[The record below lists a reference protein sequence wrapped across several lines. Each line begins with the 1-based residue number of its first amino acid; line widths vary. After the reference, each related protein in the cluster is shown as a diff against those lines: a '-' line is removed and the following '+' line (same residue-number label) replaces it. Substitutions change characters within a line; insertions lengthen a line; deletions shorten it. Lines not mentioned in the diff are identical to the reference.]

1 MSTPKKRWD
10 ELSDEEQKEKVK
22 VALGGKPVGEYKFV
36 HPGGRP
42 VEVVPDLAEYKR
54 LCLDE
59 DPFGKLNDL
68 PEMEYEDALYVVQ
81 RRVECNEKTFGKE
94 STNLMLLGW
103 EQQIAKDHALF
114 RNNRDWRNM
123 LLQAIVAHED
133 FKTDRLDQ
141 LTDLHAPGAKDD
153 EDKVRMELIT
163 CDFPRALEA
172 IGQVATMGAKKYSDG
187 GWLDVPDAHRRYQ
200 GALLRHLLAH
210 NRGELQDPE
219 SDLTHLAHAA
229 WNALAMLELQMRLF
243 DPPMEPVIESVFGDL
258 TSEQLAKWASTEA
271 AKANNMMRKVQK
283 REAGS

>member
-1 MSTPKKRWD
+1 MSTPKERWD
-10 ELSDEEQKEKVK
+10 EEQREKVK
-22 VALGGKPVGEYKFV
+22 VALGGKPVGEYTFV

-42 VEVVPDLAEYKR
+42 VEIVPNLAEYKR

-59 DPFGKLNDL
+59 DPLGKLNGL
-68 PEMEYEDALYVVQ
+68 PEMEYEDAQYVVQ
-81 RRVECNEKTFGKE
+81 RRVECNEKMFGKE

-103 EQQIAKDHALF
+103 EQQISKDHDLF
-114 RNNRDWRNM
+114 RSYRDWRNM
-123 LLQAIVAHED
+123 LLQAIVAHDD

-187 GWLDVPDAHRRYQ
+187 GWLDVSGAHRRYQ
-200 GALLRHLLAH
+200 GALLRHILAH
-210 NRGELQDPE
+210 NRGELRDPE

-229 WNALAMLELQMRLF
+229 WNALAMLELRMRLF
-243 DPPMEPVIESVFGDL
+243 DPPMEPVTEVL
-258 TSEQLAKWASTEA
+258 TDKQKA
-271 AKANNMMRKVQK
+271 AWDHNNGWGV
-283 REAGS
+283 GS